1 MPAVSDPLINAPGH
15 VEQAELIWNKG
26 AYWRGFVRVKG

>member
-1 MPAVSDPLINAPGH
+1 MPTISDPLINAPGH

-26 AYWRGFVRVKG
+26 AYWRRLVFVKW